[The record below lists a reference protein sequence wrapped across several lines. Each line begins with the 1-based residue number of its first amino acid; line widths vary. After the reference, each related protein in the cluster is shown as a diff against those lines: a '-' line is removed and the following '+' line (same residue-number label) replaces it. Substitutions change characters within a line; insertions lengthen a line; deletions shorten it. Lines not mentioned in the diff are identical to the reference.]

1 MKLDRD
7 QTKITIEEQTVEDI
21 RFVQATPLAMS
32 RYWSADLDGESESGE
47 TVRMSR
53 RGKSPDDALR
63 ILFEAM
69 SDADVTL

>member
-1 MKLDRD
+1 MKLDKD
-7 QTKITIEEQTVEDI
+7 QTKITLEEQIVEDI
-21 RFVQATPLAMS
+21 SLTHAAPYTMS

-53 RGKSPDDALR
+53 SGESPDDALR

-69 SDADVTL
+69 GDADVTL